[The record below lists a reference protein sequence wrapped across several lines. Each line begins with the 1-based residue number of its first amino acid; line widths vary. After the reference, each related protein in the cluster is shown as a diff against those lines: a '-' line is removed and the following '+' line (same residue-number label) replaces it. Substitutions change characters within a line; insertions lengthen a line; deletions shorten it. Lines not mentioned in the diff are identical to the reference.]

1 MIKGTKLWNDLSENY
16 QNRQLIV
23 VTEQNIIELK
33 VSNNLLRLLDLIR
46 DLRS

>member
-16 QNRQLIV
+16 QNRQMIV

-33 VSNNLLRLLDLIR
+33 VSNNLLRFFDLIR